1 MVPKIYWPNQFNHLV
16 PTQPNVGSIWNYDGL
31 MVKALVIE
39 KLVRNSSINKE
50 IMSEEYYQQ
59 KLKKAVESYNNIRET
74 CNLMDKNHQNQIKQL
89 NMKKQELTQC
99 WLTENEIQQQKIE
112 KKRKEILELQCQIR
126 RIRAIE
132 LE

>member
-1 MVPKIYWPNQFNHLV
+1 
-16 PTQPNVGSIWNYDGL
+16 

-112 KKRKEILELQCQIR
+112 KKRKEILDIQCKIR

>member
-1 MVPKIYWPNQFNHLV
+1 
-16 PTQPNVGSIWNYDGL
+16 
-31 MVKALVIE
+31 
-39 KLVRNSSINKE
+39 
-50 IMSEEYYQQ
+50 MSEEYYQQ